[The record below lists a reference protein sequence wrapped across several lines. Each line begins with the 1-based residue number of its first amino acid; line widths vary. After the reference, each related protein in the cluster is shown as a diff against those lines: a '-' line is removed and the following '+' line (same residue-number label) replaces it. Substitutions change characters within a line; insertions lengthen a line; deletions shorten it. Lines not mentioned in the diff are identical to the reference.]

1 MTQAT
6 FKKIKINGEEHILK
20 FTFNAISDL
29 EEHYQKGIFSVVQG
43 SAIGFNTV
51 RNFYWAGMLWK
62 NPSLTPHHVG
72 AMLEKEMEENED
84 YDVEEQMKIAVE
96 ALTTSKAFKLM
107 AKRAEAKQAREDS
120 KN

>member
-6 FKKIKINGEEHILK
+6 FSKIKINGEEYILK

-43 SAIGFNTV
+43 ATIGFNTV

-62 NPSLTPHHVG
+62 NPNLQPHHVG
-72 AMLEKEMEENED
+72 AMLEQEMEENED
-84 YDVEEQMKIAVE
+84 FDIQEHMEEAVK
-96 ALTTSKAFKLM
+96 ALTNSKAFKLM
-107 AKRAEAKQAREDS
+107 MKRAEAKQAREDS